1 MEKNGFDQDQPV
13 DVWLRPDG
21 RLEIQDGHHRTEAAK
36 KSGLNTIPVR
46 IWE

>member
-1 MEKNGFDQDQPV
+1 MDAWKG
-13 DVWLRPDG
+13 PDG

-36 KSGLNTIPVR
+36 KAGLESIPVR